1 MSELEV
7 VFYHPLA
14 KCSQHVGNVSFVL
27 DEVEPPRLEISI
39 GSSDVII
46 CGRKKVIWS
55 QSYKYSYP
63 NAKILAWHNYDKS
76 LFQFYKAVFI
86 TQNHAERHFLA

>member
-14 KCSQHVGNVSFVL
+14 NCSQHIGNVSFEL
-27 DEVEPPRLEISI
+27 DEVEPPRLEISL

-46 CGRKKVIWS
+46 CGRKKVSWS
-55 QSYKYSYP
+55 QS
-63 NAKILAWHNYDKS
+63 
-76 LFQFYKAVFI
+76 
-86 TQNHAERHFLA
+86 